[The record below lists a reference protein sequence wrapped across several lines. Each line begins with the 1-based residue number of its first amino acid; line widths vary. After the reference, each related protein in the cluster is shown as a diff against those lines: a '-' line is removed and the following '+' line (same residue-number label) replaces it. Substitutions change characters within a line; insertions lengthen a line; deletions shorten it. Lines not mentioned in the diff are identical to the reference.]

1 MNKESRIAKIAEI
14 KEREP
19 EGVEKIV
26 WEDSLQSMNV
36 YNIPLEYLIY
46 NKYNG
51 RILTRTKSL

>member
-36 YNIPLEYLIY
+36 YNIPLEYLI
-46 NKYNG
+46 
-51 RILTRTKSL
+51 